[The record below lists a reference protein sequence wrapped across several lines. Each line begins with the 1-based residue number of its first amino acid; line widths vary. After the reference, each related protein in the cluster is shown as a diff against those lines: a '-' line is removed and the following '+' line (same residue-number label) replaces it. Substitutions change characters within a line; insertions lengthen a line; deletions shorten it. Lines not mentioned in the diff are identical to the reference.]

1 MRFES
6 EDQTLRTVP
15 LFLRGTAGS
24 TARDLASGCSGENR
38 PEIGQRLLTA
48 QSCLVDRKYA
58 GQHSILASTGSNR
71 LAATVLKSSDVF
83 GIEFLRST
91 GGSGK
96 VRTVRRPEA
105 TLCGVQRLRDRCR
118 LHEQVIEGARAFQPP
133 VRARHAK

>member
-24 TARDLASGCSGENR
+24 TARDLASGCSGQNR

-48 QSCLVDRKYA
+48 QSCLLVDRKYA
-58 GQHSILASTGSNR
+58 GAQHSILASTGSNR

-96 VRTVRRPEA
+96 VRTVRRPK
-105 TLCGVQRLRDRCR
+105 RLSAACSGSEIAVDSTS
-118 LHEQVIEGARAFQPP
+118 
-133 VRARHAK
+133 K